1 MSCRKKTG
9 GTVVM
14 SELSVSNNPVVDEL
28 RKVLHQQE
36 ITNKILFKILE
47 EQKDLRREMNNK
59 WQV

>member
-1 MSCRKKTG
+1 
-9 GTVVM
+9 M